1 MRQALDLF
9 PRKSERVTLRI
20 GTVVITTLIDCV
32 PVFTSATV
40 LRAGELDVEWLEGR
54 QKISKAELTS
64 LGGRHAVNNEVQ
76 ERSAIMR

>member
-9 PRKSERVTLRI
+9 PRKSEHVTLRI

-32 PVFTSATV
+32 PVFMSAAV
-40 LRAGELDVEWLEGR
+40 LRAGGLEVGWLEGR

-64 LGGRHAVNNEVQ
+64 LGGRHAVNSEVQ
-76 ERSAIMR
+76 ERNAIMR